1 MFSNETQHQSN
12 LEANKNQTRINN
24 KDDGGGDIRIKETIL
39 KALLRKI
46 TGLRNAKKQSESVP

>member
-1 MFSNETQHQSN
+1 VFSNETQHQSN